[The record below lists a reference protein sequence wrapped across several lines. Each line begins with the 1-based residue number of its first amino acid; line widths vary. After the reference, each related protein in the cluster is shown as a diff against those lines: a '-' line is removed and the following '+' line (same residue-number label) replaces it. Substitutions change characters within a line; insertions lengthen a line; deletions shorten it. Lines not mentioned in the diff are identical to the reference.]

1 MILGSGLDIMEAGRP
16 PRATFVNY
24 PLGIESGR
32 FQDKENQLQVVRE
45 ALANFAEMSS
55 AGIRQTTHEWLPG
68 WEMLYERERGKLDH
82 RSPRD
87 TNPQYQTEEDR
98 IMAEGNE

>member
-1 MILGSGLDIMEAGRP
+1 MILGSGLVIMEAGQP

-24 PLGIESGR
+24 PLGFESGR
-32 FQDKENQLQVVRE
+32 FQDKVNQVDVVRD
-45 ALANFAEMSS
+45 ALKNLDAMTEP
-55 AGIRQTTHEWLPG
+55 GIIKTGYEWLPG

-87 TNPQYQTEEDR
+87 TTPQYQTEEDR
-98 IMAEGNE
+98 ILAEGS